1 YNPRSLKRYLNSF
14 SLINH
19 LKELEDG
26 SDTEDEAFMLF
37 AILGIQISYPKIFR
51 MLAQQADFTTW
62 NKGFASKAGIEWET
76 VKERLDKYGDN
87 ELVDEEWEQVC
98 WAFCQTDAYLKSRA
112 FSLLELLNML
122 RHKFGDELDT
132 QIANAMTFAAITSV
146 DDDIATK
153 QEVQK
158 IGNKTI
164 YNGIDT
170 KLAQLKE
177 EGFDD
182 VSLEVFSA
190 FWSILSTK
198 TETQTN
204 LRISFA
210 KTGCGFYND
219 AFGGRGKSQLFY
231 SRNPSRASKGFKL
244 WVKKNS
250 GQVSGL
256 YNQLKEQYSLMN
268 ETSFYIS
275 SEGDLILEAGLL
287 PEIGKDRYK
296 ALLQDVAS
304 IIK

>member
-1 YNPRSLKRYLNSF
+1 
-14 SLINH
+14 
-19 LKELEDG
+19 
-26 SDTEDEAFMLF
+26 ML
-37 AILGIQISYPKIFR
+37 
-51 MLAQQADFTTW
+51 
-62 NKGFASKAGIEWET
+62 
-76 VKERLDKYGDN
+76 
-87 ELVDEEWEQVC
+87 
-98 WAFCQTDAYLKSRA
+98 
-112 FSLLELLNML
+112 
-122 RHKFGDELDT
+122 
-132 QIANAMTFAAITSV
+132 
-146 DDDIATK
+146 
-153 QEVQK
+153 QK

-182 VSLEVFSA
+182 VSVEVFSA

>member
-1 YNPRSLKRYLNSF
+1 
-14 SLINH
+14 
-19 LKELEDG
+19 
-26 SDTEDEAFMLF
+26 MLF

-122 RHKFGDELDT
+122 RQKFGDELDT

-182 VSLEVFSA
+182 VSVEVFSA